1 MRKWLCILSLALL
14 AACGGGEPADQP
26 VANEP
31 AACAPAENPELE
43 ELLKT
48 AASFHE
54 AFPEVPRWDG
64 PVKRPPGFKDGTE
77 RLRKLGAIAATWHE
91 AAYSD
96 DVPTWM
102 LLRAGIFDVSRQ
114 GDRLEPSREDMLKA
128 LKESAL
134 VAEEMEA
141 LRGYDGFFLFVYG
154 TEDVKG
160 LLGLGHALILP
171 VIRAMLLV
179 STGYEELAVKELSA
193 WSDVLYKIDANA
205 CHTARLLTEAGVQ
218 VCLRSLSGKE
228 LADLA
233 LNEQLYA
240 SLSRLRETDAKGFW
254 QLWANGLAYSAW
266 YIGTRPEEVT
276 GEPPTKLQEM
286 RQDLKHRMYLLE
298 KFGKVGLD
306 PTEADVYSEFRRLY
320 VPMAESW
327 YPGLV
332 ELAVFGWLRYR
343 ALWLG
348 FDLARMDMEEPLIG
362 REQAIKEFLKPHPQ
376 LTYEL
381 DKETRELKLKGDP
394 THLLYRDADEWELR
408 ELASVQLREVP
419 SEKSRPGND

>member
-1 MRKWLCILSLALL
+1 MRNRLCILSLALL

-64 PVKRPPGFKDGTE
+64 PVRHPPGFKDGTE
-77 RLRKLGAIAATWHE
+77 RLRKLGAIVSTWQE
-91 AAYSD
+91 STYSD
-96 DVPTWM
+96 GVPTWM
-102 LLRAGIFDVSRQ
+102 ELRTWELDGYKFAKQ
-114 GDRLEPSREDMLKA
+114 AEPSQDDMLRA
-128 LKESAL
+128 LKETAL
-134 VAEEMEA
+134 VAEEFEA
-141 LRGYDGFFLFVYG
+141 LRSCDAFYVYRHG
-154 TEDVKG
+154 DMQAERVMVP
-160 LLGLGHALILP
+160 HYALKAPL
-171 VIRAMLLV
+171 VRAMLLV
-179 STGYEELAVKELSA
+179 ATGRDELALKELLTWA
-193 WSDVLYKIDANA
+193 DVIHKVDANA
-205 CHTARLLTEAGVQ
+205 CRLARMLTEGAVHI
-218 VCLRSLSGKE
+218 VLRALSGGS
-228 LADLA
+228 LAKLA
-233 LNEQLYA
+233 PNEQLYA

-254 QLWANGLAYSAW
+254 QLWANELAWSAW
-266 YIGTRPEEVT
+266 YIGTQPDEITEQSST
-276 GEPPTKLQEM
+276 ELQLM
-286 RQDLKHRMYLLE
+286 REDLKHRMHLLE
-298 KFGKVGLD
+298 KFAEVALD

-320 VPMAESW
+320 LQMSDKDF
-327 YPGLV
+327 LNIV
-332 ELAVFGWLRYR
+332 EQQVQEWLRYR